1 MAPDVWQVTL
11 GVANKSLKKVRGK
24 IGDEANLM

>member
-11 GVANKSLKKVRGK
+11 GVANKSLKKLRGK
-24 IGDEANLM
+24 IRDEASLM